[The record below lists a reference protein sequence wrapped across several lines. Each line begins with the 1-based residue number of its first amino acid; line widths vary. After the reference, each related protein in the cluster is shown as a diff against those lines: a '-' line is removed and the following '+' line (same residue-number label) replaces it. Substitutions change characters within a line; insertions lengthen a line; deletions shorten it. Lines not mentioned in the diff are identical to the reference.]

1 MLTIKNLLKHL
12 RLLLIPTVA
21 LLSGCNW
28 VLMNPSGDVA
38 LQQRNIILISTGLMM
53 LIIVPVIALT
63 LLFAWRYRKAN
74 TKADYRPDWDH
85 STQLELVIWAA
96 PLLIIIA
103 LGAITWISTHT
114 LDPYRP
120 LSRIDANRP
129 VPADVKPL
137 VVEVVALDW
146 KWLFIYPNEGVAT
159 VNQLVVPAGVPLHF
173 SLTSSSVMNAF
184 FIPQLGSMIYT
195 MNGMTTQLNLIADQP
210 GVFRGLS
217 SHYSGDGFADM
228 NFQVRA
234 VPADQFA
241 AWAGTTRNAGPSL
254 TPATYAELNKQ
265 SIKVAPF
272 TYREVDPGM
281 FSKIVSQE
289 LPPGPGPDSTQA
301 NNSVSPKTAR

>member
-85 STQLELVIWAA
+85 STQLELMIWGA

-146 KWLFIYPNEGVAT
+146 KWLFIYPEQGIALVNEMAAPIDRPIQFKIT
-159 VNQLVVPAGVPLHF
+159 A
-173 SLTSSSVMNAF
+173 SS
-184 FIPQLGSMIYT
+184 IMI
-195 MNGMTTQLNLIADQP
+195 
-210 GVFRGLS
+210 
-217 SHYSGDGFADM
+217 
-228 NFQVRA
+228 
-234 VPADQFA
+234 
-241 AWAGTTRNAGPSL
+241 
-254 TPATYAELNKQ
+254 
-265 SIKVAPF
+265 
-272 TYREVDPGM
+272 
-281 FSKIVSQE
+281 
-289 LPPGPGPDSTQA
+289 
-301 NNSVSPKTAR
+301 